1 MSNSGAW
8 IRNVVAALESQSDE
22 ETCRRV
28 LEPCGR
34 RCLPTSLGK
43 KARAMWEA
51 SPTARTFLERLKKAS
66 PHVTIVGEEIHV
78 VYPECYCRQVNA
90 VPMNEMPAAY
100 CHCSVGWVKELFLQ
114 ATGRDVDVV
123 ALTTIIRGGTECR
136 FRVDLGV
143 ALDAPLR

>member
-1 MSNSGAW
+1 MSDSKAW
-8 IRNVVAALESQSDE
+8 IRNVVTSLQGETDE

-34 RCLPTSLGK
+34 RCFATSLGK

-51 SPTARTFLERLKKAS
+51 SPTARAFLEHLQKAS
-66 PHVTIVGEEIHV
+66 PHVTIVGKEIHV
-78 VYPECYCRQVNA
+78 VYLECYCRQVSA
-90 VPMNEMPAAY
+90 VPVGEVPHAY

>member
-1 MSNSGAW
+1 MSDSKAW
-8 IRNVVAALESQSDE
+8 IRDIVASLEGETDA

-34 RCLPTSLGK
+34 RCFPASLGK
-43 KARAMWEA
+43 KARTMWEG
-51 SPTARTFLERLKKAS
+51 STTARAFLERLQGVS
-66 PHVTIVGEEIHV
+66 PHVAIVGEEIHI
-78 VYPECYCRQVNA
+78 VYPKCCCKRVSA
-90 VPMNEMPAAY
+90 IPAGEMPAAY
-100 CHCSVGWVKELFLQ
+100 CDCSVGWAKELFRQ

-136 FRVDLGV
+136 FQVELGL

>member
-1 MSNSGAW
+1 MSDSKTW
-8 IRNVVAALESQSDE
+8 IRNVVASLEVETDA

-34 RCLPTSLGK
+34 HCFPEPLGK
-43 KARAMWEA
+43 KARTMWAA
-51 SPTARTFLERLKKAS
+51 SPTARAFLERLRKAS

-78 VYPECYCRQVNA
+78 VYPECYCRQVSA
-90 VPMNEMPAAY
+90 VPMSEMPAAY
-100 CHCSVGWVKELFLQ
+100 CHCSVGWVKELFRQ